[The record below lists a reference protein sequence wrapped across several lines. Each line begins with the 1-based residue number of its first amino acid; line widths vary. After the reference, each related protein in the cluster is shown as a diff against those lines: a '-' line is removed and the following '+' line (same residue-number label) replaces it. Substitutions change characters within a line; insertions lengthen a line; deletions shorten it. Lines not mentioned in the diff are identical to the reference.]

1 MEKRYI
7 PALAEIE
14 ENDHQQKLKLD
25 FHPTVLARP
34 MPHIEYNWAT
44 GRHQALRYS
53 SQLRKLINNFR
64 QSVKNRGFPEVVPWF
79 ASVTINPPRA
89 SYRLNI

>member
-14 ENDHQQKLKLD
+14 EHVEQKLKD

-64 QSVKNRGFPEVVPWF
+64 QSVKNRGFSEVVPWF